1 MPLKDRFAKAPEP
14 LPPSEEPWPKPLAQE
29 GVLSHS
35 KSSDSRHNY
44 KSSPLYS
51 ATARP
56 TLDEFLRTNY
66 LMIPEFVMQVN
77 QAKQAAGIEG
87 FVNLGVQ
94 CFQNTTSQQRVVNF
108 REETLETPSV
118 FSADRNQVMSRHTKG
133 NKAVDKQKR
142 DAGDSTATVGILGN
156 KTCEKPS
163 PTVTEKLISSEGIQ
177 IPPPLKPKP
186 RVKKVMKG
194 GSLVTIPAP
203 QPRNRSVHT
212 AEGYFESSDTVCSVL
227 PRSIE
232 TTKNAVMSEKS
243 GVNDT
248 VNESSVKDLSDNRS
262 GMKGDSSIF
271 HHKASDLQEEVRTK
285 GNKNLQSEV
294 VAESKNEVLHDGF
307 QNPCTNASK
316 ARSSSKDEVTDVLP
330 GGFPQV
336 KRNNEPDGACGNDL
350 KEDPTKYMKRTPC
363 EPRSTSSKVSFEEGK
378 EDLINLPA
386 PRENIVSEVLV
397 KEPVEKLAAR
407 KLPVC
412 VKDKEETKVTKDP
425 IREADHT
432 LGDSFISYEEKTKD
446 SEMNKFIDLPNDLC
460 SIGSNKDISCYDR
473 NKKGEYTEEANNFRE
488 TDDENNKH
496 VPTDLCREGHKN
508 TGIMEEESS
517 SCNNDDDVTDVEV
530 EGCNVRTAQTD
541 VSERQIDS
549 DSNVGNIGKENI
561 NDDVGDNNDDGN
573 DVNDVDYGNDDGHD
587 DSDDDG
593 NGDDD
598 GGGSDGNN
606 DGDSD
611 GFGVNG
617 DGGDGIKHHQSV
629 EESDEDYA
637 ELVMEDSNSE
647 EEDKDDFIPGNGD
660 DSDEEEGEV
669 QSDYEP
675 EDMNLDSDTESAT
688 GGITYFHDTTL
699 RKSRNRSRR
708 RQREKR
714 KAKNQR
720 KKASRKRAK
729 AEKQPTTESNRLCN
743 DPCSKTKNGKQTQ
756 MPAHTSRKSEAKEES
771 KNLGPQTHKT
781 TEVLLKPQGDMP
793 ASQNKPTGQSA
804 MEDGSLL
811 SMVSSYAVDVTV
823 AASEK
828 LALKRSRGGQHAK
841 KLKKAKRKAAALERK
856 RRGEPPP
863 RARRVQTPKPLC
875 NYYIEGKCRRGEE
888 CSFRHDRS
896 ALVKR
901 KEMCKFYASNSC
913 FQGDDCPYMH
923 SSFPCKFFHTGATC
937 WAADQCKFSHDPL
950 TEETSRLLHSVLNPP
965 AGDPAR
971 LAEDKNLPNAGS
983 ETPGNGEQLTAAS
996 ACSEDFLQVSASSP
1010 YNLRATTRK
1019 RRLSTGGAGDHVTDG
1034 KTSRQESPGHEHEAN
1049 HEGQSSLFV
1058 PGLYKDLSM

>member
-1 MPLKDRFAKAPEP
+1 MPLKDLFSKAPEP
-14 LPPSEEPWPKPLAQE
+14 LPPSEEPWPKPPAQE

-35 KSSDSRHNY
+35 KSSNSRDNY
-44 KSSPLYS
+44 KTSPLYS

-56 TLDEFLRTNY
+56 TLEEFLRTNY

-77 QAKQAAGIEG
+77 QAKQAAGIG
-87 FVNLGVQ
+87 GGVNLGVQ

-108 REETLETPSV
+108 RDETLETPSV

-163 PTVTEKLISSEGIQ
+163 PTVTEKLISSEEIQ

-212 AEGYFESSDTVCSVL
+212 AEGSFASSNTVCSVL

-232 TTKNAVMSEKS
+232 TTRNAVMSEKS

-262 GMKGDSSIF
+262 GMKGDSSMF
-271 HHKASDLQEEVRTK
+271 HHKASDLQEEVHTK
-285 GNKNLQSEV
+285 VNKNLQSEV
-294 VAESKNEVLHDGF
+294 VAESKNEVLQHDGF

-316 ARSSSKDEVTDVLP
+316 ARSSSKDEVTDVLH

-350 KEDPTKYMKRTPC
+350 KEDPTKYMKSTPC
-363 EPRSTSSKVSFEEGK
+363 ELRSTSTKVSFEEGK
-378 EDLINLPA
+378 EDLFNLPA

-397 KEPVEKLAAR
+397 KEPVEKLAER

-425 IREADHT
+425 IREADNT
-432 LGDSFISYEEKTKD
+432 LGDSFISYEEETKD

-460 SIGSNKDISCYDR
+460 SIGSNKDISYYDR
-473 NKKGEYTEEANNFRE
+473 NKKGEYTKEANNFQE

-496 VPTDLCREGHKN
+496 APTDLRGEGHKN
-508 TGIMEEESS
+508 TGIMEGESS
-517 SCNNDDDVTDVEV
+517 SCNNGDDVTDVEV

-549 DSNVGNIGKENI
+549 DSKVGNTGKENI
-561 NDDVGDNNDDGN
+561 NDDVDNNNDDGN

-606 DGDSD
+606 DGDND
-611 GFGVNG
+611 GFGVDG

-688 GGITYFHDTTL
+688 GGITYFCDTTL
-699 RKSRNRSRR
+699 RKSRNRCRR

-720 KKASRKRAK
+720 KKASKKRAK
-729 AEKQPTTESNRLCN
+729 AEKQVC
-743 DPCSKTKNGKQTQ
+743 
-756 MPAHTSRKSEAKEES
+756 
-771 KNLGPQTHKT
+771 
-781 TEVLLKPQGDMP
+781 VKPVWQ
-793 ASQNKPTGQSA
+793 
-804 MEDGSLL
+804 
-811 SMVSSYAVDVTV
+811 
-823 AASEK
+823 
-828 LALKRSRGGQHAK
+828 ALKGRERGLLFASTRHEHKVREEGGWAPATT
-841 KLKKAKRKAAALERK
+841 LLFSSL
-856 RRGEPPP
+856 PPP
-863 RARRVQTPKPLC
+863 
-875 NYYIEGKCRRGEE
+875 N
-888 CSFRHDRS
+888 
-896 ALVKR
+896 
-901 KEMCKFYASNSC
+901 
-913 FQGDDCPYMH
+913 
-923 SSFPCKFFHTGATC
+923 
-937 WAADQCKFSHDPL
+937 
-950 TEETSRLLHSVLNPP
+950 
-965 AGDPAR
+965 
-971 LAEDKNLPNAGS
+971 
-983 ETPGNGEQLTAAS
+983 
-996 ACSEDFLQVSASSP
+996 
-1010 YNLRATTRK
+1010 
-1019 RRLSTGGAGDHVTDG
+1019 
-1034 KTSRQESPGHEHEAN
+1034 
-1049 HEGQSSLFV
+1049 
-1058 PGLYKDLSM
+1058 